1 MNFFEKDKKNS
12 FFLTNL
18 EIESAYK
25 NFSELTSEEIT
36 SIKKIKS
43 ENFKNSET
51 KNSFELNIID
61 HRSYHFLIFQK
72 KELIAYSRLVPP
84 SSNFKNLTLE
94 RFCVANGYKGRGI
107 SRILIKLI
115 IDRAADLFPKEIL
128 SLSSLEE
135 TKIFYEKFGFISNY
149 FTRDENGDIH
159 HFMTRKAK

>member
-61 HRSYHFLIFQK
+61 HRSYHF
-72 KELIAYSRLVPP
+72 
-84 SSNFKNLTLE
+84 
-94 RFCVANGYKGRGI
+94 
-107 SRILIKLI
+107 
-115 IDRAADLFPKEIL
+115 
-128 SLSSLEE
+128 
-135 TKIFYEKFGFISNY
+135 
-149 FTRDENGDIH
+149 
-159 HFMTRKAK
+159 

>member
-12 FFLTNL
+12 FYLTNL

-72 KELIAYSRLVPP
+72 EELIAYSRLVPP

-135 TKIFYEKFGFISNY
+135 TKLFYEKFGFISNY
-149 FTRDENGDIH
+149 FTHDENGDIH

>member
-51 KNSFELNIID
+51 KNSFELNIIN

-72 KELIAYSRLVPP
+72 KALIAYSRLVPP

-94 RFCVANGYKGRGI
+94 RFCVANGFKGRGI

-135 TKIFYEKFGFISNY
+135 TKLFYEKFGFISNY
-149 FTRDENGDIH
+149 FTHDENGDIH
-159 HFMTRKAK
+159 HFMTRKVK

>member
-61 HRSYHFLIFQK
+61 HRSYHFLIFHK
-72 KELIAYSRLVPP
+72 KRAHCLFQAC
-84 SSNFKNLTLE
+84 SSKFK
-94 RFCVANGYKGRGI
+94 F
-107 SRILIKLI
+107 
-115 IDRAADLFPKEIL
+115 
-128 SLSSLEE
+128 
-135 TKIFYEKFGFISNY
+135 
-149 FTRDENGDIH
+149 
-159 HFMTRKAK
+159 

>member
-61 HRSYHFLIFQK
+61 HRSYHFLILQN
-72 KELIAYSRLVPP
+72 ENLIAYSRLVPP

-94 RFCVANGYKGRGI
+94 RFCVANAYKGRGI

-115 IDRAADLFPKEIL
+115 IDEAADLFPGEVL
-128 SLSSLEE
+128 TLSSLED
-135 TKIFYEKFGFISNY
+135 TKLFYEKFGFSSNY
-149 FTRDENGDIH
+149 FKHDENGNLH
-159 HFMTRKAK
+159 YFMTRKSK